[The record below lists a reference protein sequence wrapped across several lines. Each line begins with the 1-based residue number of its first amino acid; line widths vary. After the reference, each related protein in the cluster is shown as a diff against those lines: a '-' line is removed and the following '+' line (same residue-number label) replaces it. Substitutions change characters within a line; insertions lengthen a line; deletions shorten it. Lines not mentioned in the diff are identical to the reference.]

1 MKEVTMEV
9 YKVDA
14 VVEQSGTLI
23 LEQLPF
29 QVGEHVEVIVMRV
42 PKLAREATVA
52 DHPLRGTVLRYDDPF
67 APVAEFE
74 WEVLQ

>member
-1 MKEVTMEV
+1 MEV

-29 QVGEHVEVIVMRV
+29 QVGEHVEVIVMRA
-42 PKLAREATVA
+42 PKPARESAVA
-52 DHPLRGTVLRYDDPF
+52 AYSLHGTVLRYDDPF
-67 APVAEFE
+67 APVAESE
-74 WEVLQ
+74 WDALQ